1 MEKAVRPAYFVPD
14 SVTADVLFRNMKA
27 KGTSFAVVLDEY
39 GGMEG
44 IVTVNDL
51 MECLVGDLTVD
62 EDPEEEVIPVI
73 EKLEDDVWR
82 IRGEATVDEIEKE
95 LEINIPEGEFDTF
108 NGMVLSQLDEI
119 PEEGSEFEVVFENL
133 TINVNSVLN
142 HQVET
147 AVVRVNRPEPAEET
161 ADEE

>member
-1 MEKAVRPAYFVPD
+1 
-14 SVTADVLFRNMKA
+14 
-27 KGTSFAVVLDEY
+27 
-39 GGMEG
+39 
-44 IVTVNDL
+44 

-73 EKLEDDVWR
+73 EKLEDDVWK